1 MHWPHRIGLLSLSGL
16 AIAAISVGT
25 ATPAHAFTFSLTPV
39 TNTTP
44 NFAGT
49 ILITGTVSMGAG
61 ETFLSPNLMST
72 VWLPF
77 KPAFVAGFNGPGQ
90 TWDAGFLAWN
100 GVGTYTG
107 AIYNHQINPGNLGYS
122 GGMPLG
128 LYNFNPLGP
137 LGQQPAIQL
146 FYVDPNGSVKSA
158 TSAYAINV
166 VPTPGSACL
175 LGIAGL
181 VSARRRR

>member
-1 MHWPHRIGLLSLSGL
+1 MLNRGIAVSWMSAALVAIVSG
-16 AIAAISVGT
+16 IATSAE
-25 ATPAHAFTFSLTPV
+25 AFVFTLTPV

-49 ILITGTVSMGAG
+49 ILINGTVTMGAG
-61 ETFLSPNLMST
+61 ETFLNPNVQSS

-77 KPAFVAGFNGPGQ
+77 KPAFTAGFNGPGQ

-100 GVGTYTG
+100 GLGTYTG
-107 AIYNHQINPGNLGYS
+107 AIYNHQINAGNLGYS

-137 LGQQPAIQL
+137 FGQQPAIQL
-146 FYVDPNGSVKSA
+146 YYIDPNGVMKSS
-158 TSAYAINV
+158 TSTYAINV
-166 VPTPGSACL
+166 VPSPGSATMI
-175 LGIAGL
+175 GIAGVL
-181 VSARRRR
+181 VARRRR